1 MEANNTFIDATY
13 VINMDVDTDR
23 LHEFH
28 SMMTHS
34 NWSYIRHPAI
44 NGKQLLSSTIVHTQ
58 KVCTKELELYNLYV
72 KRLTWLSASEIGCL
86 LSHVSLWEKVATDPN
101 LQRILIFEDDART
114 HTDGATIRKLI
125 QDFYHY
131 LDQNNIPEPDMLYLG
146 KSLDYCMNY
155 ERVWGNIYKSTHPL
169 CLHAYIITKN
179 GAEKLLGM
187 APYAE
192 AIDMIPIKAIE
203 EKIIDVMAFH
213 PSLYFQDIFGLPI
226 GGQVSD
232 LGTNSNLRKLRS
244 AMNNTTECIVPQQHV
259 TGDTWHYIIIISIG
273 LIASLLLFMVF
284 MLAE

>member
-1 MEANNTFIDATY
+1 MEAVNNYINATY
-13 VINMDVDTDR
+13 VINMDADSDR
-23 LHEFH
+23 LLEFH
-28 SMMTHS
+28 SMMSNS

-44 NGKQLLSSTIVHTQ
+44 NGKQLLNSAQDQDPKQVQ
-58 KVCTKELELYNLYV
+58 LYNKYI
-72 KRLTWLSASEIGCL
+72 KILTWLSASEIGCL
-86 LSHVSLWEKVATDPN
+86 LSHVSLWEKVATTPN

-114 HTDGATIRKLI
+114 HTDGNTIKRLI
-125 QDFYHY
+125 IDFYDY
-131 LDQNNIPEPDMLYLG
+131 LDQNNISEPDMLYLG

-155 ERVWGNIYKSTHPL
+155 EKVWGNIYKSTHPL
-169 CLHAYIITKN
+169 CLHAYIITKP
-179 GAEKLLGM
+179 GAQKLLAM

-203 EKIIDVMAFH
+203 EKIIDVMTFH

-259 TGDTWHYIIIISIG
+259 TGDTWYYVIIISIG
-273 LIASLLLFMVF
+273 LVAALLLFMTF
-284 MLAE
+284 MLIT